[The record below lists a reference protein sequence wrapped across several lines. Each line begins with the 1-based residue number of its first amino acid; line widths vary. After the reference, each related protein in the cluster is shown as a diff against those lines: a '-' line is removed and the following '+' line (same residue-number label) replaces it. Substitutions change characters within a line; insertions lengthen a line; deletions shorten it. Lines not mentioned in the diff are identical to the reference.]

1 MMTMMMIITIQ
12 IVIKT
17 KIQIIMILTLLIL
30 ITTIHAL
37 ACPMKKPAPAS
48 NTRFEEGTS
57 TEEKVTC
64 KGRG

>member
-1 MMTMMMIITIQ
+1 MILII
-12 IVIKT
+12 
-17 KIQIIMILTLLIL
+17 IIM
-30 ITTIHAL
+30 IHAL
-37 ACPMKKPAPAS
+37 ACPIKKPAPAS